1 MEWVSLLKHWIT
13 SIISQRLLRYLQMLQ
28 RKSFN
33 CFLMLMVD
41 GCIQTLC
48 ISLKK
53 SLYYMIRTVFID
65 ISLFRIADECTSS
78 RCPEMTAGPHY
89 TYLWTDSH
97 GSNPVEVF
105 YITGNLI
112 LSSVQMNILIHF
124 FSIFLI
130 YSREPR
136 IMNVK
141 MASFLMISRKQFRIF
156 IKDFSVFMLMYIIII
171 LV

>member
-1 MEWVSLLKHWIT
+1 
-13 SIISQRLLRYLQMLQ
+13 
-28 RKSFN
+28 
-33 CFLMLMVD
+33 
-41 GCIQTLC
+41 
-48 ISLKK
+48 
-53 SLYYMIRTVFID
+53 
-65 ISLFRIADECTSS
+65 
-78 RCPEMTAGPHY
+78 MTAGPHY

-97 GSNPVEVF
+97 GSNPVEVV
-105 YITGNLI
+105 YITGHLI

-130 YSREPR
+130 YSREPH
-136 IMNVK
+136 IMNAR